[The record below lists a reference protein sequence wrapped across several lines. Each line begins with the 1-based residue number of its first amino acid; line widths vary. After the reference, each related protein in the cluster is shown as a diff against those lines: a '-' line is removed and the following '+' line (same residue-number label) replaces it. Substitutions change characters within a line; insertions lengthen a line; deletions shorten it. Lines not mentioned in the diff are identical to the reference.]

1 MKVNVNGVE
10 YETDEIAVIM
20 MASKSGGWSPAL
32 YGIDISRVE
41 EFLEHP
47 DTSGVTRGNQ
57 WMLVYTDLTSYINDF
72 HSGTLKLRKDTGAQD
87 ELLSFLNIN
96 KIKLDEIL
104 EALGRKIQYK

>member
-10 YETDEIAVIM
+10 YETDDIAVIM
-20 MASKSGGWSPAL
+20 MASMSGGCAPAL
-32 YGIDISRVE
+32 YGIDIRRVE

-47 DTSGVTRGNQ
+47 DTSGVTRGSR
-57 WMLVYTDLTSYINDF
+57 WMLVYTDLTSYIQSF

-87 ELLSFLNIN
+87 DLLRYLNID

-104 EALGRKIQYK
+104 KALGRKIEYK

>member
-10 YETDEIAVIM
+10 YETDKIAVIM
-20 MASKSGGWSPAL
+20 MASMGRGCAPAL

-47 DTSGVTRGNQ
+47 DTSGVIRGSR
-57 WMLVYTDLTSYINDF
+57 WMLVYTDLTSYIQSF

-87 ELLSFLNIN
+87 ELLRYLNID

-104 EALGRKIQYK
+104 KALGRKIQYK

>member
-10 YETDEIAVIM
+10 YETDNIAVIM
-20 MASKSGGWSPAL
+20 MASKSSGCAPAL

-47 DTSGVTRGNQ
+47 DTSGVTRGSQ
-57 WMLVYTDLTSYINDF
+57 WMLVYTDLTSYIQSF

-87 ELLSFLNIN
+87 DLLSFLNIN
-96 KIKLDEIL
+96 KIKLDEIIK
-104 EALGRKIQYK
+104 ALGRKVEYK

>member
-10 YETDEIAVIM
+10 YETDDIAVIM
-20 MASKSGGWSPAL
+20 LASMSGGCSPAI

-41 EFLEHP
+41 EFLERP
-47 DTSGVTRGNQ
+47 ETSGFMRGSR

-72 HSGTLKLRKDTGAQD
+72 HSGTLKLKKDTGAQD
-87 ELLSFLNIN
+87 DLLSFLNIN